1 MLADDVPE
9 RRAQQRGDA
18 GEDVL
23 GADEVD
29 AERPPHGAARAV
41 GCDDVAGAH
50 GARGSGAH
58 VAQPDLHAV
67 GAGDEAGDLGAE
79 RHARR
84 RPLAQA
90 REQQRLDVVLGDAGD
105 GDRAEHAA
113 LLAGGIADLERRA
126 VGGTAQRLDVQHA
139 RIDVGPV
146 ARARRPRGPRPASA
160 PSSAG

>member
-18 GEDVL
+18 GEHVI

-41 GCDDVAGAH
+41 GCDHVAGAH

-84 RPLAQA
+84 RPLA
-90 REQQRLDVVLGDAGD
+90 
-105 GDRAEHAA
+105 
-113 LLAGGIADLERRA
+113 
-126 VGGTAQRLDVQHA
+126 
-139 RIDVGPV
+139 
-146 ARARRPRGPRPASA
+146 
-160 PSSAG
+160 